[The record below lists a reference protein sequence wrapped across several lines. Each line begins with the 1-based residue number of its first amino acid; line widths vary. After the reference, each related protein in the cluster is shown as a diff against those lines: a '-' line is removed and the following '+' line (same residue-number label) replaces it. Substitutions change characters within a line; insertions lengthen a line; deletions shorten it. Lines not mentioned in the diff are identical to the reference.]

1 MASEAEASE
10 IASFF
15 ERIVRER
22 DLSLFVPFILGLA
35 SATPRTD
42 QENPDHDNPDQENPG
57 RPTAHERL
65 IFINPFAQTMMVV
78 EGDSLQELGMKDGQP
93 PASKASIDGMPCV
106 KIVEGDGGS
115 ECVICLEQFEIDGVA
130 KEMPCKHRFHGG
142 CIEKWLKIHGSCPVC
157 RYNMPVDEEE
167 PGKKSDGADRER
179 RVEGEIR
186 VSFYVQESTRASE
199 DSEQTPSGDFNA
211 SDSSSSPAADHD
223 DMQS

>member
-42 QENPDHDNPDQENPG
+42 PENPDQENPG
-57 RPTAHERL
+57 RSTPRERL

-93 PASKASIDGMPCV
+93 PASKASIDAMPCV
-106 KIVEGDGGS
+106 RIVEGHGGS

-130 KEMPCKHRFHGG
+130 KEMPCKHRFHGC

-167 PGKKSDGADRER
+167 TGKKSDGADRER

-186 VSFYVQESTRASE
+186 VSFYVQDSTRASE